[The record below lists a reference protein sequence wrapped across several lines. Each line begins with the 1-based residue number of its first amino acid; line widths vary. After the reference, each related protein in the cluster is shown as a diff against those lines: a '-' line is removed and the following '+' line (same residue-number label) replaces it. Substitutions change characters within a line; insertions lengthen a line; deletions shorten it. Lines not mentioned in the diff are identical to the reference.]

1 MRPQAFYK
9 SVFHQLV
16 HDFNPRS
23 VLDVGCGSGRWVRE
37 LRAQD
42 INATGIDTSPYAHA
56 TNPFVKTG
64 RASEL
69 PVEDQSFDLVCSEF
83 SAHHFRD
90 LAGHLR
96 EACRVATRGI
106 AILDPWYDDTIP
118 SQRSARALDEWMKS
132 IDRAAGESH
141 HDCYSAQAFLAA
153 MPDDVAFTPQFI
165 HLLKPDPIPE
175 EKLDE
180 MIDHHRKKAQ
190 SDEAQ
195 AALPAVLEQI
205 DRDGISQDGAI
216 IFIARF

>member
-9 SVFHQLV
+9 SVFHQQV
-16 HDFNPRS
+16 DAFSPRS
-23 VLDVGCGSGRWVRE
+23 ILDVGCGSGRWVRE
-37 LRAQD
+37 LREQD
-42 INATGIDTSPYAHA
+42 INATGIDTSPYPHA

-64 RASEL
+64 RASDL
-69 PVEDQSFDLVCSEF
+69 PVEDKSFDLVCSEF

-106 AILDPWYDDTIP
+106 AILDPWYDDSIA

-141 HDCYSAQAFLAA
+141 HNCYSAQDFLSA
-153 MPDDVAFTPQFI
+153 MPTDIDYTAHFI
-165 HLLKPDPIPE
+165 HLLKPDLIPD

-205 DRDGISQDGAI
+205 EHDGISQDGAI